1 MLQTVIL
8 LLFSLGSL
16 MAQVQDYFPLVPGST
31 WVYRSTNGA
40 GPLTLRLGE
49 SLELNGK
56 TYHRLDG
63 YKSTTLL
70 IRRTEEGDF
79 NYWDETSRSEAPFLL
94 FDGKE
99 FSSPATPCDQQ
110 GRAELR
116 PIDYSGPIGSSQ
128 TARQIRYTPGVC
140 ADTGLTSETFVP
152 YLGMVHRTQT
162 SFVGERSHDLV
173 YAQIGGI
180 TYLNDAGVS
189 FSIAITPLTAE
200 RGTRQMAARL
210 VLNNRTG
217 QKLELQFA
225 SGQTYDFVI
234 RDEKGEAVYRWS
246 ADKLFTQA
254 QRQLL
259 VKSEE
264 VWQEVFP
271 PTNLRSGIYSVEAM
285 LVNSDGKK
293 FSATASIN
301 LP

>member
-1 MLQTVIL
+1 MLQIVIL
-8 LLFSLGSL
+8 LLFSLASL
-16 MAQVQDYFPLVPGST
+16 KAQVPDYFPLVPGST
-31 WVYRSTNGA
+31 WVYRSTDGA

-56 TYHRLDG
+56 TYHRLEG
-63 YKSTTLL
+63 YKSTTLFV
-70 IRRTEEGDF
+70 RQTDEGNF
-79 NYWDETSRSEAPFLL
+79 IYWDETSRNEAPFLF

-99 FSSPATPCDQQ
+99 YSSPATPCNQQ

-116 PIDYSGPIGSSQ
+116 PTHYKGPIGSSQ
-128 TARQIRYTPGVC
+128 TARLIRYTPGFC
-140 ADTGLTSETFVP
+140 ADTGLTSEIFVP
-152 YLGMVHRTQT
+152 NLGMVHRSQT

-189 FSIAITPLTAE
+189 FSIAIAPLTPE
-200 RGTRQMAARL
+200 RGMKQMSARL

-225 SGQTYDFVI
+225 TGQSYDFVV
-234 RDEKGEAVYRWS
+234 RNDKNETVYRWS
-246 ADKLFTQA
+246 VGKLFPQE

-259 VKSEE
+259 VNGEE
-264 VWQEVFP
+264 VWQAALP
-271 PTNLRSGIYSVEAM
+271 ASNLRPGSYSVEGL
-285 LVNSDGKK
+285 LVNIDGKK
-293 FSATASIN
+293 FSATASVS

>member
-1 MLQTVIL
+1 MKQTVIL
-8 LLFSLGSL
+8 FLFSLGSL
-16 MAQVQDYFPLVPGST
+16 LAQVQDYFPLVPGST

-56 TYHRLDG
+56 TYHRLEG
-63 YKSTTLL
+63 YASTTLL
-70 IRRTEEGDF
+70 IRQTDEGNF
-79 NYWDETSRSEAPFLL
+79 HSWNESTRSEVPFLL
-94 FDGKE
+94 FDGKD
-99 FSSPATPCDQQ
+99 FLSPATFCEQK
-110 GRAELR
+110 GRAELH

-140 ADTGLTSETFVP
+140 ADTGLTGETFVP
-152 YLGMVHRTQT
+152 YLGMVRRTQT

-189 FSIAITPLTAE
+189 FAIALTPLTTE
-200 RGTRQMAARL
+200 QGKNQIAARL
-210 VLNNRTG
+210 VLNNRSG

-225 SGQTYDFVI
+225 SGQTYDFII
-234 RDEKGEAVYRWS
+234 RNGKGETVYLWS
-246 ADKLFTQA
+246 ADKSFTQA
-254 QRQLL
+254 LRQLL
-259 VKSEE
+259 VKGEE
-264 VWQEVFP
+264 VWQEVLP
-271 PTNLRSGIYSVEAM
+271 ATNLQPGLYSVEGF

-293 FSATASIN
+293 FSATATVN

>member
-8 LLFSLGSL
+8 LLFSLASL
-16 MAQVQDYFPLVPGST
+16 KAQVQDYFPLVPGST
-31 WVYRSTNGA
+31 WVYRSTDGA

-56 TYHRLDG
+56 TYHRLEG

-70 IRRTEEGDF
+70 IRRTEEGNF
-79 NYWDETSRSEAPFLL
+79 NYWDESSRSEAPFLL

-99 FSSPATPCDQQ
+99 FSSPATPCAQQ
-110 GRAELR
+110 GRADLR
-116 PIDYSGPIGSSQ
+116 PIEYNGPIGSSQ
-128 TARQIRYTPGVC
+128 MALRIRYTPGYC
-140 ADTGLTSETFVP
+140 ADTGLTSETYVP

-180 TYLNDAGVS
+180 TYLNDTGVS
-189 FSIAITPLTAE
+189 FSIALTPLTPGRAM
-200 RGTRQMAARL
+200 RQIAARL

-217 QKLELQFA
+217 QNLELQFA
-225 SGQTYDFVI
+225 TGQTYDFVL
-234 RDEKGEAVYRWS
+234 RNEKNETVYRWS
-246 ADKLFTQA
+246 ADKFFTQA
-254 QRQLL
+254 QRRLL
-259 VKSEE
+259 VKGEE
-264 VWQEVFP
+264 VWPEVFP
-271 PTNLRSGIYSVEAM
+271 ATNLPSGIYSVEGL